1 MKKTAIVLAVAFVFS
16 LSISTV
22 SAHPA
27 VPEQSIGKVNPSAAL
42 GMHTAW
48 VNLPDKF
55 VPRHVFLERLRPLD
69 HPSR

>member
-27 VPEQSIGKVNPSAAL
+27 VPEQSIGKVNPSAAR
-42 GMHTAW
+42 GMHTALE
-48 VNLPDKF
+48 NLPDKF
-55 VPRHVFLERLRPLD
+55 VPRHVFMKRFVPAC
-69 HPSR
+69 H